1 MQGNLIDRMAQLAL
15 QHPDMDVNVIYDMLM
30 HSASDAEIQ
39 FLSVWQALLMAVAQE
54 ARHAPK
60 DIQAI
65 IQNS

>member
-30 HSASDAEIQ
+30 RSAADAEIQ
-39 FLSVWQALLMAVAQE
+39 FLSVWQALLMDVAQE